1 MTIDRDRFE
10 YAGDAVRTYRRR
22 AVDFV
27 NSRLRVRFLSPAP
40 MEDAMDAEERARLIK
55 RYRDGHRVVM
65 DALKGITDEEL
76 DRSASGEWTPRQ
88 TAHHLADSEMMSAI
102 RIRRLLA
109 EDKPVIYGYDEA
121 TFARKLTSDRPIE
134 PSLEAMRW
142 ARETCAQ
149 LIERMT
155 EEDWHIVGTHTE
167 SGTYSTEDWLKIYAA
182 HAHDHAEQIKRA
194 RGKS

>member
-1 MTIDRDRFE
+1 VKTD
-10 YAGDAVRTYRRR
+10 
-22 AVDFV
+22 
-27 NSRLRVRFLSPAP
+27 
-40 MEDAMDAEERARLIK
+40 ERAALIK
-55 RYRDGHRVVM
+55 LYKEGHRAVM
-65 DALKGITDEEL
+65 DAYRGIADEEL

-102 RIRRLLA
+102 RIRRLLT
-109 EDKPVIYGYDEA
+109 EQKPVIYGYDEA
-121 TFARKLTSDRPIE
+121 EFARKLTKDRPIE

-142 ARETCAQ
+142 ARETSAQ
-149 LIERMT
+149 LMERMT
-155 EEDWHIVGTHTE
+155 EEDWRKVGTHSE